1 MWKMVNVIINVS
13 VNSVGKIVYLI
24 QYVLTSIAEQ
34 VKQLGEDTEN
44 TKGKPAEKKENWN
57 YGLGIQD

>member
-13 VNSVGKIVYLI
+13 GKSFDKIVYLI
-24 QYVLTSIAEQ
+24 QYILTCIAEQ

-44 TKGKPAEKKENWN
+44 TEGKPAEKKDNWN
-57 YGLGIQD
+57 

>member
-13 VNSVGKIVYLI
+13 VKSFGKIVYLI

-44 TKGKPAEKKENWN
+44 TKGKPTEKKEN
-57 YGLGIQD
+57 